1 MRKRRKLDKQQRKVF
16 DAFFKELQEG
26 SRRYS
31 DPVFMIKDYDFYEGV
46 DDREVDCL
54 MVIDIL
60 EHLLDV
66 DEALKDLKKYARRV
80 ALIIVQ
86 PDFRGKDY
94 WESVISKYFMVSES
108 YEDAGRIS
116 FVANQKTVLP
126 GTKIVAAGTD
136 ESRWSNIAAA
146 VAKYPLMVVP
156 TNPDRPALIVC
167 YGPSLQKTWE
177 WLKDE
182 EGDIVSV
189 SGAHDFLLER
199 GIVPKYHI
207 ECDPR
212 PHKADNLK
220 AGHPDVEYL
229 LSSVVHPRVFTK
241 AEAGTVRLWHSTDG
255 QVAVRIR
262 EELKSEAPII
272 CGGGSVG
279 LRALSVMFFMGYR
292 KLHVFGMDCSA
303 SDDGQDKWA
312 GPHAQK
318 ENHRDHRLLR
328 VEYNGR
334 FYTTTGILL
343 SYLTDFAD
351 TSARMLDV
359 DPSLEF
365 RMYGDGLLQARC
377 EGPAKPIQIVATQ
390 EAA

>member
-54 MVIDIL
+54 MAIDIL
-60 EHLLDV
+60 EHQLDV
-66 DEALKDLKKYARRV
+66 DEALKDIKKYARRV

-94 WESVISKYFMVSES
+94 WQNVISKYFMVSES
-108 YEDAGRIS
+108 YEADGRIS
-116 FVANQKTVLP
+116 FVANQKTILP
-126 GTKIVAAGTD
+126 GAKIVAAGTD

-146 VAKYPLMVVP
+146 VAKYPLMVEGAP
-156 TNPDRPALIVC
+156 PHDRVAKIVC
-167 YGPSLQKTWE
+167 YGPSLQKSWE

-182 EGDIVSV
+182 EGDVFSV
-189 SGAHDFLLER
+189 SGAHDFLIER

-229 LSSVVHPRVFTK
+229 LSSVVHPRVFAK
-241 AEAGTVRLWHSTDG
+241 AGIVRLWHSTDG

-262 EELKSEAPII
+262 EELKSKAPII
-272 CGGGSVG
+272 CGGGCVG
-279 LRALSVMFFMGYR
+279 LRALSVAFHMGYR
-292 KLHVFGMDCSA
+292 KLHVYGMDCSS

-318 ENHRDHRLLR
+318 ENHKDHRLLR
-328 VEYNGR
+328 VEYDGR

-351 TSARMLDV
+351 MSAHMMEV
-359 DPSLEF
+359 DPNLEF
-365 RMYGDGLLQARC
+365 HMYGDGLLQARC
-377 EGPAKPIQIVATQ
+377 AGPAKPIQIVATQ

>member
-1 MRKRRKLDKQQRKVF
+1 MRKRRKLNNHQRKLF
-16 DAFFKELQEG
+16 DVFFKDIQEG

-31 DPVFMIKDYDFYEGV
+31 DPVFMVKNYDFYEGV

-60 EHLLDV
+60 EHQMDV
-66 DEALKDLKKYARRV
+66 DAALRDIKKYARRV
-80 ALIIVQ
+80 ALIIIR
-86 PDFRGKDY
+86 PDFRGKEF
-94 WESVISKYFMVSES
+94 WESAIRKYFMVSES

-126 GTKIVAAGTD
+126 GANIVAAGTD
-136 ESRWSNIAAA
+136 QSRWANIAAA
-146 VAKYPLMVVP
+146 VAKYPLMVEGAKAH
-156 TNPDRPALIVC
+156 DRVAKIVC

-182 EGDIVSV
+182 EGDVISV

-212 PHKADNLK
+212 PHKADNMK
-220 AGHPDVEYL
+220 AGHPDIEYL
-229 LSSVVHPRVFTK
+229 LSSVVHLRVFAK
-241 AEAGTVRLWHSTDG
+241 ARTVRLWHSTDG
-255 QVAVRIR
+255 QVAIRIR
-262 EELKSEAPII
+262 EELKSDAPII

-279 LRALSVMFFMGYR
+279 LRALSVAFYMGYR
-292 KLHVFGMDCSA
+292 NLHVYGMDCSA

-318 ENHRDHRLLR
+318 ENHKEHKILR
-328 VEYNGR
+328 VEYDGR
-334 FYTTTGILL
+334 LFTTTGVLL

-351 TSARMLDV
+351 ISARLMDA
-359 DPSLEF
+359 DPNLEF

-377 EGPAKPIQIVATQ
+377 AGPALPIQIVAAQ